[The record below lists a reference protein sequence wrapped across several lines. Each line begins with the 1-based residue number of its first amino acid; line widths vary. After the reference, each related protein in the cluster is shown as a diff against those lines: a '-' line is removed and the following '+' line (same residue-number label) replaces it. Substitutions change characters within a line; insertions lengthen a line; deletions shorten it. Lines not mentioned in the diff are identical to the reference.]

1 MKKYRIVEQSEVNQ
15 DVLAKI
21 MKAIAMVHHYPV
33 PDFLIHKRS
42 VHEPLTV
49 EQITDCVDG
58 WLSVLREHKG
68 HFDEEPLEKKAEK
81 INSIIQWH
89 NTGET
94 NLIHADFHLNNLLF
108 DDEGEIVIC
117 DWQSVAVGH
126 SSNDLGFFLSRF
138 NADGARIS
146 EKEVIDLYS
155 KAVYELYGKTVDG
168 ESIHRHLAASTL
180 VTSFL
185 FWHHFLHGVPKEKVE
200 QVYCEMVGI
209 ISSYMFP
216 II

>member
-33 PDFLIHKRS
+33 PDFLLHKRS

-138 NADGARIS
+138 NAEGFRIS
-146 EKEVIDLYS
+146 EKDIIELYC
-155 KAVYELYGKTVDG
+155 KAVYELYGKTIDS
-168 ESIHRHLAASTL
+168 ELIYRHLAASTL
-180 VTSFL
+180 ITSFL
-185 FWHHFLHGVPKEKVE
+185 HWHHYLHGASMAKVE
-200 QVYCEMVGI
+200 KIYGKMAEI
-209 ISSYMFP
+209 ISFE
-216 II
+216 